1 VPGRLVA
8 SLAALAAVVPGA
20 LAVAGCGSTTP
31 RPPDVSMEAI
41 PGFRFVPASYSA
53 GAGSVKVHLKN
64 SDQMSHSVV
73 VTDARGNRVN
83 TFRLLVAGGHDATGT
98 TTLSAG
104 SYKLVCDIPG
114 HAAQGQIADLVVH

>member
-1 VPGRLVA
+1 VPRRLVA
-8 SLAALAAVVPGA
+8 SLAALGA
-20 LAVAGCGSTTP
+20 LVPCTLVLADCGSTTP
-31 RPPDVSMEAI
+31 RPPDVSMEAV
-41 PGFRFVPASYSA
+41 PGFRFVPANYSA
-53 GAGSVKVHLKN
+53 GAGSVKIHLQN

-83 TFRLLVAGGHDATGT
+83 TFRLLVAGGHEATAT
-98 TTLSAG
+98 TTLAAG